1 MSVKNNVESH
11 AWGRIIVD
19 GVKFKDVILTSNK
32 IGGSAI
38 EWDWAWCEDCSPM
51 RHVPGYRI
59 ADMDKFVLSNKKC
72 DSVILSTGREEKLN
86 VNDEIVEYLYGNGIA
101 GRAQHPLIERVYVLP
116 TDRAINQYN
125 RMNARGDK
133 VIAFIH
139 STC

>member
-11 AWGRIIVD
+11 AWGRITVNGVD
-19 GVKFKDVILTSNK
+19 FKDVILTSNK

-38 EWDWAWCEDCSPM
+38 EWDWDWCEDCSPM

-59 ADMDKFVLSNKKC
+59 EDIDEFVLSNKKC
-72 DSVILSTGREEKLN
+72 RDVILSMGRQEKLN
-86 VNDEIVEYLYGNGIA
+86 VNDEIVEYLYENGV
-101 GRAQHPLIERVYVLP
+101 ERVYVLP

-125 RMNARGDK
+125 RMNVRGDK